1 MTCSDMT
8 VLTCP
13 PPSCVILPCFLY
25 VQDGRTPVLLA
36 ALKGHNS
43 IIELLVDQYHCSLT
57 DVNKVSALDVLQCSH
72 APLCLVGL
80 MLVPTSLE
88 SLFFLFLSLQLMYT
102 YLHMLNP
109 KYCTPSHS
117 PLCMLYM

>member
-1 MTCSDMT
+1 MCSDMT

-13 PPSCVILPCFLY
+13 PPSCIILPCFLY
-25 VQDGRTPVLLA
+25 VQTGMTPVLLA
-36 ALKGHNS
+36 AFRGHTS

-57 DVNKVSALDVLQCSH
+57 DVNNVSALDVLQCSH

-88 SLFFLFLSLQLMYT
+88 SLFFLFT
-102 YLHMLNP
+102 
-109 KYCTPSHS
+109 
-117 PLCMLYM
+117 